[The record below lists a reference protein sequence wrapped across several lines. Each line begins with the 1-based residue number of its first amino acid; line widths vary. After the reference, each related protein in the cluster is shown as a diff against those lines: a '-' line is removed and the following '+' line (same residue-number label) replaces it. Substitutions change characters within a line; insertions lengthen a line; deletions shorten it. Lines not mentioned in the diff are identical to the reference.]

1 MLSPVNDNI
10 DGLYEILE
18 SRFGRSESILPR
30 RDVSAK
36 LLRSGTGLIANS
48 SQTIIE
54 SVDIDLAVSHVTV
67 RLIGLSIEF
76 TDARL

>member
-1 MLSPVNDNI
+1 MLSPVNDDI
-10 DGLYEILE
+10 DGLSEILE
-18 SRFGRSESILPR
+18 SRFGRSESILR
-30 RDVSAK
+30 CRDVSAK
-36 LLRSGTGLIANS
+36 LLSSGTGLIANS

-67 RLIGLSIEF
+67 SLIGLSIEF

>member
-1 MLSPVNDNI
+1 MLSPVNDDI
-10 DGLYEILE
+10 DGLSEILE
-18 SRFGRSESILPR
+18 SRFGRSESILRR

-36 LLRSGTGLIANS
+36 LLSSGTGLIANS

-67 RLIGLSIEF
+67 SLIGLSIEF